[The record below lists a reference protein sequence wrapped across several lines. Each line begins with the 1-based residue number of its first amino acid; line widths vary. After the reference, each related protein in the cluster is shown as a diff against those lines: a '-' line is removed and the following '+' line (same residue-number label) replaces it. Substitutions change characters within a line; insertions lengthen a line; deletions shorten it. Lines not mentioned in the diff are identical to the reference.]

1 MLKLGGEKSEGRVVE
16 LRIEI
21 LGSGCANCRRLEE
34 NARAAVA
41 KAGKKAEIL
50 KVTDFGKI
58 VSYGVMGT
66 PALVI
71 DGKIKAE
78 GRIPSVD
85 EIMKML

>member
-1 MLKLGGEKSEGRVVE
+1 LK
-16 LRIEI
+16 IEI
-21 LGSGCANCRRLEE
+21 LGSGCANCKRLEE

-58 VSYGVMGT
+58 ASYGVMST
-66 PALVI
+66 PALVV

-85 EIMKML
+85 EIAKML